1 MVTIQG
7 PFSSNTR
14 IRFRCDASGNSDYIY
29 LDDVTITGCTNNARL
44 DSENEGEELILAES
58 TELFSDVNLYPNPA
72 NEAVN
77 LAFNLSKETSFTLMI
92 TDVQGRVIQ
101 NQSMTRPEGN
111 QLIKIPTADLESG
124 TYLVHMI
131 SPDGKSSKRFVI
143 FR

>member
-1 MVTIQG
+1 TIQG

-14 IRFRCDASGNSDYIY
+14 IRFRCDASTNSDYIY
-29 LDDVTITGCTNNARL
+29 IDDVTITGCSNAARL
-44 DSENEGEELILAES
+44 DGETEDDTQLVAQTE
-58 TELFSDVNLYPNPA
+58 ELFSEVNLYPNPA

-77 LAFNLSKETSFTLMI
+77 LAFNLAKETSFTLMI
-92 TDVQGRVIQ
+92 TDIQGRVIQ

>member
-1 MVTIQG
+1 M
-7 PFSSNTR
+7 
-14 IRFRCDASGNSDYIY
+14 
-29 LDDVTITGCTNNARL
+29 TITGCTNNARL